1 MSSTANPTPNV
12 NKEFARLVATLDY
25 PVYVAT
31 TAGEGEPAGCLV
43 GFATQC
49 SIHPPRF
56 LACISKKN
64 HTFELARRA
73 AVFAVH
79 VIDEENKAIA
89 EVFGGESG
97 DRVDK
102 FARVRW
108 HYVDGVPVLAD
119 CPRWFTGS
127 VLEQIDLGD
136 HVGHL
141 LEPLHVEA
149 GSPAEQLTYQQA
161 RDIKPGH
168 KP

>member
-1 MSSTANPTPNV
+1 MNDSSTHRLASA
-12 NKEFARLVATLDY
+12 FARLVASLDY
-25 PVYVAT
+25 PLYVVT
-31 TAGEGEPAGCLV
+31 TAVENEPTGCLI

-64 HTFELARRA
+64 HTFQLARRA

-79 VIDEENKAIA
+79 VVDEKNKAIA
-89 EVFGGESG
+89 ELFGGETG
-97 DRVDK
+97 DEVDK

-108 HYVDGVPVLAD
+108 HYVDGVPILDD

-141 LEPLHVEA
+141 LEPLKVEA
-149 GSPAEQLTYQQA
+149 GSVSEQLTYQQA
-161 RDIKPGH
+161 RDIEPGH
-168 KP
+168 RP

>member
-1 MSSTANPTPNV
+1 MTS
-12 NKEFARLVATLDY
+12 EFARLVAALDY
-25 PVYVAT
+25 PLYVVT
-31 TAGEGEPAGCLV
+31 TAVSNEPTGCLI
-43 GFATQC
+43 GFASQC

-56 LACISKKN
+56 LACISKQN
-64 HTFELARRA
+64 HTFQLAKRA

-79 VIDEENKAIA
+79 VMDDDSKAIA
-89 EVFGGESG
+89 ELFGGETG
-97 DRVDK
+97 DEVDK
-102 FARVRW
+102 FAQVRW
-108 HYVDGVPVLAD
+108 HYVDGVPILDA

-141 LEPLHVEA
+141 LEPLRVES
-149 GSPAEQLTYQQA
+149 GPTAEQLTYQQA